1 MIPKT
6 KIRRINTL
14 FLSKSSLALVLVI
27 VAAVEVLAVVLVA
40 VLTLLSL
47 MVAEEVVWFAVRV
60 TLVVMVAGPSS
71 TRTSRL
77 RGLVLSLCSFR
88 TESSYK
94 YRIWTVEWLEG
105 IRVNV
110 VDECQN
116 YMVETTM
123 VLGSSFFWLFWPG
136 FSSPSF
142 ANLILVEAA

>member
-94 YRIWTVEWLEG
+94 YRIWTVE
-105 IRVNV
+105 
-110 VDECQN
+110 
-116 YMVETTM
+116 
-123 VLGSSFFWLFWPG
+123 
-136 FSSPSF
+136 
-142 ANLILVEAA
+142 